1 MSDPLNTPPQT
12 APPVVAVA
20 SSSSGWATG
29 LGIVALVYA
38 GLGILVNAGGIAM
51 LVFSEQAREAAG
63 GLNPANVAFG
73 TVAILLG
80 VVLAVGSIGLLK
92 RRRFGVQATLT
103 WAAARLVLLL
113 VASIYGWLTLPTQV
127 DRQMELMDRRVAE
140 ARGTS
145 GGGSRSVSISV
156 GGGGSGLDREAMLRW
171 SKMAFVGSML
181 AIGAMPVATAW
192 ILTNRR
198 RREEIAGW

>member
-12 APPVVAVA
+12 APPVGAVA
-20 SSSSGWATG
+20 SSASGWATG

-38 GLGILVNAGGIAM
+38 GLGILVNAVGIAM
-51 LVFSEQAREAAG
+51 LVLSEQAREAAG
-63 GLNPANVAFG
+63 GMNPANLAFG
-73 TVAILLG
+73 SVAILLG
-80 VVLAVGSIGLLK
+80 VVLAVGAIGLLK

-156 GGGGSGLDREAMLRW
+156 GGGSGMDREAMLRW
-171 SKMAFVGSML
+171 SKMAFVGGVFVV
-181 AIGAMPVATAW
+181 GAMPVATAW

>member
-1 MSDPLNTPPQT
+1 MSDSPNVPPQT
-12 APPVVAVA
+12 APLAGAVVA
-20 SSSSGWATG
+20 SSSGWATG

-63 GLNPANVAFG
+63 GLNVANLAFG
-73 TVAILLG
+73 SVAILLG
-80 VVLAVGSIGLLK
+80 VVLAIGAIGLLR

-103 WAAARLVLLL
+103 WAAARLILLL
-113 VASIYGWLTLPTQV
+113 VASIYGWLTLPAQV

-140 ARGTS
+140 ARGSS

-156 GGGGSGLDREAMLRW
+156 GGGSGLDREAMLRW
-171 SKMAFVGSML
+171 SKMAFVGSVL
-181 AIGAMPVATAW
+181 AIGAMPVATVW

>member
-1 MSDPLNTPPQT
+1 MNTASNVPPQT
-12 APPVVAVA
+12 APLAGAVVASA
-20 SSSSGWATG
+20 SGWATG

-38 GLGILVNAGGIAM
+38 GLGILVNAGGLAM

-63 GLNPANVAFG
+63 GMNPANVAFG
-73 TVAILLG
+73 SVAILLG
-80 VVLAVGSIGLLK
+80 VVLAVGAIGLLK

-103 WAAARLVLLL
+103 WAAARLILLL
-113 VASIYGWLTLPTQV
+113 VASIYGWLTLPAQV

-140 ARGTS
+140 ARGSS

-156 GGGGSGLDREAMLRW
+156 GGGSGLDREAMLRW
-171 SKMAFVGSML
+171 SKMAFVGSVL

>member
-1 MSDPLNTPPQT
+1 M
-12 APPVVAVA
+12 
-20 SSSSGWATG
+20 
-29 LGIVALVYA
+29 
-38 GLGILVNAGGIAM
+38 
-51 LVFSEQAREAAG
+51 
-63 GLNPANVAFG
+63 
-73 TVAILLG
+73 
-80 VVLAVGSIGLLK
+80 VLAIGAIGLLR

-103 WAAARLVLLL
+103 WAAARLILLL
-113 VASIYGWLTLPTQV
+113 VASIYGWLTLPAQV

-140 ARGTS
+140 ARGSS

-156 GGGGSGLDREAMLRW
+156 GGGSGLDREAMLRW
-171 SKMAFVGSML
+171 SKMAFAGSAL

>member
-1 MSDPLNTPPQT
+1 MSDSPNVPPQT
-12 APPVVAVA
+12 APLAGAVVA
-20 SSSSGWATG
+20 SSSGWATG

-63 GLNPANVAFG
+63 GLNVANLAFWS
-73 TVAILLG
+73 VAILLG
-80 VVLAVGSIGLLK
+80 VVLAIGAIGLLR

-103 WAAARLVLLL
+103 WAAARLILLL
-113 VASIYGWLTLPTQV
+113 VASIYGWLTLPAQV

-140 ARGTS
+140 ARGSS

-156 GGGGSGLDREAMLRW
+156 GGGSGLDREAMLRW
-171 SKMAFVGSML
+171 SKMAFVGSVL